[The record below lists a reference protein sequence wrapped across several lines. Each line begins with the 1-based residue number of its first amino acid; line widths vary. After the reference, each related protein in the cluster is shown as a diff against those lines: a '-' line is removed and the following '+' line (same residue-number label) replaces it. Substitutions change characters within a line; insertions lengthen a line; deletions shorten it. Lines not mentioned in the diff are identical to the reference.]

1 MDFRAI
7 LTALEDADVRYV
19 LVGGVA
25 AVLHGVP
32 VNTFDI
38 DIVPARDPENAGR
51 LAVVLRGL
59 DACYRQHLPK
69 RIEPLARDLT
79 LPGHHLLMTRCGPL
93 DVRGEIVGG
102 RSYPDLVVHAPRVD
116 LHDGLRV
123 QFTGVVADRAVFF
136 VHQAWDFAARPR
148 VWPPAERAVTAVGQP
163 AMTRLP

>member
-38 DIVPARDPENAGR
+38 DIVPAREPENAGR
-51 LAVVLRGL
+51 LAVALRGL

-69 RIEPLARDLT
+69 RLEPIARDLM

-93 DVRGEIVGG
+93 DVLGEIVGG
-102 RSYPDLVVHAPRVD
+102 RSYPDLVVHAPRAD

-123 QFTGVVADRAVFF
+123 QVLDLAELVAIKRLLTRTKDRA
-136 VHQAWDFAARPR
+136 QLADYERTLEERRAR
-148 VWPPAERAVTAVGQP
+148 GG
-163 AMTRLP
+163 

>member
-123 QFTGVVADRAVFF
+123 QLLDLAELVEIKRLLTRTKDRA
-136 VHQAWDFAARPR
+136 QLADYERTLEERRAR
-148 VWPPAERAVTAVGQP
+148 GD
-163 AMTRLP
+163 